1 MILLLCMTVGMFGV
15 SCVDDGEDGAQGPPG
30 PPGPAGPAGED
41 GDAGDGGM
49 ATYDFL
55 KAWGSETGTIGCD
68 DPILTGEGVFPGEG
82 LKPILNANGVPTPA
96 SGIVA
101 RCNDDVFTTLA
112 ENAAATLGEM
122 TGLTHATGELVFIK
136 SEQLVG
142 TDAIKSEVENDKTP
156 TKNATRV
163 NKTTRLVGGSF
174 FAEMSTTG
182 GNDESGERAIL
193 YSNCSTGTAPSDL
206 RGHWRAVE
214 ITEVSQ
220 EYSAPGTAVA
230 DAVTTTT
237 TTKVCLRLDSVPGT
251 VKCFIEIEVDAPAD
265 ADGAQSGDFTTEQ
278 IALYDGTAA
287 EGMMI
292 TPVAPKAAA
301 ATGLLAVPAGTD
313 GGTANASAA
322 AVALFGADQDLD
334 ADNVSKLCA
343 LFEEA
348 GAAGGS

>member
-1 MILLLCMTVGMFGV
+1 M
-15 SCVDDGEDGAQGPPG
+15 GPPG
-30 PPGPAGPAGED
+30 EPGD
-41 GDAGDGGM
+41 GDGSGGM

-55 KAWGSETGTIGCD
+55 KAWGSETGTIGCE
-68 DPILTGEGVFPGEG
+68 DPLLTTMGGFPGEG
-82 LKPILNANGVPTPA
+82 LKPIVNAAGVPTPA

-101 RCNDDVFTTLA
+101 RCNGDVFTTLA
-112 ENAAATLGEM
+112 ADAAAALGKM

-142 TDAIKSEVENDKTP
+142 ADAIKSEVENDKTP

-163 NKTTRLVGGSF
+163 NKTTLLVGGSF
-174 FAEMSTTG
+174 FADMSTTG

-193 YSNCSTGTAPSDL
+193 YSNCRTGTAPSDL

-214 ITEVSQ
+214 ITEASQ
-220 EYSAPGTAVA
+220 EYSAPGTAVT
-230 DAVTTTT
+230 DAITTTT

-251 VKCFIEIEVDAPAD
+251 VKCFIEVDVDAPGTD
-265 ADGAQSGDFTTEQ
+265 NDTTKEQ
-278 IALYDGTAA
+278 IALYDGMAA

-301 ATGLLAVPAGTD
+301 TGLLAVPAGND
-313 GGTANASAA
+313 GTATNSSVAA
-322 AVALFGADQDLD
+322 DDLFGADNDLD

-348 GAAGGS
+348 GAAGTN